1 MALQHNPQKILALI
15 PAYNEAVRLEPVAA
29 AAGRFL
35 PVLVVDD
42 GSRDETARV
51 GRQAGA
57 EVLEQSPNQGKGAAL
72 RAGFRY
78 ALAHGFAAVIT
89 LDADGQHDPAEIPAF
104 LQVFSESG
112 ADLIIGK
119 RDFSRMPVVRRLS
132 NTLGTRLFSWALGQP
147 VPDNQSGYRLIS
159 RRLMEASLNCAEQG
173 FAFEVEMI
181 VLCVQNGFTLDW
193 VPIRTI
199 YAGEGSHIS
208 PLKHAAEFVC
218 VSIQTRRSLRQ
229 GRHPRNPA

>member
-1 MALQHNPQKILALI
+1 
-15 PAYNEAVRLEPVAA
+15 
-29 AAGRFL
+29 
-35 PVLVVDD
+35 
-42 GSRDETARV
+42 
-51 GRQAGA
+51 
-57 EVLEQSPNQGKGAAL
+57 
-72 RAGFRY
+72 
-78 ALAHGFAAVIT
+78 
-89 LDADGQHDPAEIPAF
+89 
-104 LQVFSESG
+104 
-112 ADLIIGK
+112 
-119 RDFSRMPVVRRLS
+119 
-132 NTLGTRLFSWALGQP
+132 

-208 PLKHAAEFVC
+208 PLKHAAEFVR

>member
-1 MALQHNPQKILALI
+1 MALQHSPQKILALV

-147 VPDNQSGYRLIS
+147 VPDNQRLPP
-159 RRLMEASLNCAEQG
+159 
-173 FAFEVEMI
+173 
-181 VLCVQNGFTLDW
+181 D
-193 VPIRTI
+193 
-199 YAGEGSHIS
+199 
-208 PLKHAAEFVC
+208 
-218 VSIQTRRSLRQ
+218 
-229 GRHPRNPA
+229 